1 MKKPPSMTPP
11 AFTLLEMIIAITV
24 FTIFIG
30 FAISTYLMFHRADQE
45 ALAMRSLMLETQGT
59 MDLIADA
66 VKENTIDY
74 AFYSEDLDSDIL
86 ANVRTDLF
94 TNFDFANSHTI
105 TDSTL
110 ALRSPDGQ
118 SETVFIWDEDE
129 ETLSLFT
136 IDENSVASTPVLL
149 HSETT
154 RVPYVNFRIF
164 PDENP
169 YENSTDDAI
178 QFQPTVQIEITFSM
192 PGRVQE
198 EVTVD
203 FQTSITS
210 RFYQ

>member
-1 MKKPPSMTPP
+1 MRKSHSMTPP

-118 SETVFIWDEDE
+118 SETVFIWDEEE

-154 RVPYVNFRIF
+154 RVPYVHFRIF

-169 YENSTDDAI
+169 YENSSDDAI

>member
-1 MKKPPSMTPP
+1 MKRS

-59 MDLIADA
+59 MDLISDA

-74 AFYSEDLDSDIL
+74 AYYNDGLSSD
-86 ANVRTDLF
+86 V
-94 TNFDFANSHTI
+94 
-105 TDSTL
+105 L

-118 SETVFIWDEDE
+118 TETVFIWDEE
-129 ETLSLFT
+129 VETLSLFT
-136 IDENSVASTPVLL
+136 IDENDVASSPVLL

-154 RVPYVNFRIF
+154 RVPYVHFRIF
-164 PDENP
+164 PDKNP
-169 YENSTDDAI
+169 YENSTEEAI
-178 QFQPTVQIEITFSM
+178 QYQPTVQMEITFSM

-198 EVTVD
+198 EITVD